1 MEETQKLETQN
12 LFRLGGKVAI
22 VTGAGGLLGEQH
34 AIALSD
40 FGATVVLTDLNTE
53 VIQERSKALTA
64 RTGNPSLA
72 LACDVTKTSDWEAML
87 GTVMKEFGHVDVLI
101 NNAAFTNQSRSA
113 KFAAPFTDFPLEDW
127 NQILNVNLTGS
138 FLGCQVIGKQ
148 MLEQGKGSIINFA
161 SLYGVVSPNHKM
173 YPGTGINQPV
183 AYSVSKSGVIAL
195 TRYLAGLWGGKGIRT
210 NCITPGGV
218 YNNHNELFVERF
230 SNLNPMGRMEK
241 KEELRGAIVYLAS
254 DASTYCNGHNLVVD
268 GGWTIW

>member
-1 MEETQKLETQN
+1 
-12 LFRLGGKVAI
+12 
-22 VTGAGGLLGEQH
+22 
-34 AIALSD
+34 
-40 FGATVVLTDLNTE
+40 
-53 VIQERSKALTA
+53 
-64 RTGNPSLA
+64 
-72 LACDVTKTSDWEAML
+72 
-87 GTVMKEFGHVDVLI
+87 VDVFI

-113 KFAAPFTDFPLEDW
+113 NFAAPFNDFPLEDW

-138 FLGCQVIGKQ
+138 FLGCQVIGRQ

-195 TRYLAGLWGGKGIRT
+195 TRYLAGLWGEKGIRT
-210 NCITPGGV
+210 NCVTPGGV
-218 YNNHNELFVERF
+218 FNGHNDLFVERF
-230 SNLNPMGRMEK
+230 SNLNPMGRMEQ

-254 DASTYCNGHNLVVD
+254 DASAYCNGHNLVVD

>member
-1 MEETQKLETQN
+1 MEETPKLNTQN
-12 LFRLGGKVAI
+12 LFRLDGKVVI
-22 VTGAGGLLGEQH
+22 ITGAGGLLGEQH
-34 AIALSD
+34 GLALSD
-40 FGATVVLTDLNTE
+40 FGATVVLTDLNTD
-53 VIQERSKALTA
+53 IIRERAKELVA
-64 RTGNPSLA
+64 RTGKPSLA
-72 LACDVTKTSDWEAML
+72 LGCDVTKASDWEVVL
-87 GTVMKEFGHVDVLI
+87 KKVVSEFGHVDVLI

-113 KFAAPFTDFPLEDW
+113 NFAAPFNDFPLEDW

-138 FLGCQVIGKQ
+138 FLGCQVIGRQ

-195 TRYLAGLWGGKGIRT
+195 TRYLAGLWGEKGIRT

-218 YNNHNELFVERF
+218 FNGHNDLFVERF
-230 SNLNPMGRMEK
+230 SNLNPMGRMEQ
-241 KEELRGAIVYLAS
+241 KEELRGAIIYLAS
-254 DASTYCNGHNLVVD
+254 DASAYCNGHNLVVD